1 MNIEELEL
9 KARAGEAVPKNI
21 GLAEAS
27 LFTGLRGLYWQ
38 YDNGVIDIGK
48 AKADKQHLIMLYNQ
62 QKERDAML
70 LHVGQRQCLM
80 AWKVQEANSQYRK
93 ERTLEN
99 ADRLVDIL
107 DGIGV

>member
-1 MNIEELEL
+1 MNIEEMEL

-21 GLAEAS
+21 GLAEAA
-27 LFTGLRGLYWQ
+27 LFTGLRSLYWQ

-70 LHVGQRQCLM
+70 LHVGQRQCFM
-80 AWKVQEANSQYRK
+80 SWKVQEANSRYRK
-93 ERTLEN
+93 ERTLKN
-99 ADRLVDIL
+99 ADRLVDVL